1 MRLDPAAWFEDP
13 DRPEVRVFGCDAP
26 EIVPHRG
33 DDAAD
38 LAGGKLGQGPFQIA
52 PGLPGY
58 AEKRADQAAEGTADG
73 RGAMDWQ
80 CAECA
85 KRQRGGLGLQAMDG
99 ANRP

>member
-1 MRLDPAAWFEDP
+1 MAGEDDHPPAGGNRPAYVLNAMRLDPAAWLEDP

-52 PGLPGY
+52 PGLAGY
-58 AEKRADQAAEGTADG
+58 AEKRADQAADRA
-73 RGAMDWQ
+73 A
-80 CAECA
+80 
-85 KRQRGGLGLQAMDG
+85 
-99 ANRP
+99 